1 MRKIEEKIEKIK
13 EIEEFFFFLLLQ
25 FLDSQI
31 KWSIKNFKKKQ
42 MNKFKFKD
50 NYQKEFSLFNSNCQ
64 LG

>member
-31 KWSIKNFKKKQ
+31 KWSIKNFKKK
-42 MNKFKFKD
+42 
-50 NYQKEFSLFNSNCQ
+50 
-64 LG
+64 